1 MAIDL
6 QLIANESDPGF
17 HDLDIANYDL
27 QLVSGVDQV
36 RQKIECRLQF
46 FFGEWFLDNTQG
58 VKLYETV
65 FVKNPNLSL
74 IASTF
79 RAAILETKDVKS
91 IIEYNQEYDP
101 KLRKLEVSFKVNT
114 KYGTLESSVTL

>member
-6 QLIANESDPGF
+6 KLDTDY
-17 HDLDIANYDL
+17 HDLDIVNYDL
-27 QLVSGVDQV
+27 ALVDGIDQV
-36 RQKIECRLQF
+36 RQKLEARLQF

-65 FVKNPNLSL
+65 FVKNPDLGL

-79 RAAILETKDVKS
+79 KSAILETRDVRN
-91 IIEYNQEYDP
+91 IIEYDQVYDP
-101 KLRKLEVSFKVNT
+101 KLRKLEISFKVDT
-114 KYGTLESSVTL
+114 SYGIVETTVTL

>member
-17 HDLDIANYDL
+17 HDLDISNYDL
-27 QLVSGVDQV
+27 QLVSGIDQV

>member
-1 MAIDL
+1 MALDL
-6 QLIANESDPGF
+6 QLIANESDPSF

-79 RAAILETKDVKS
+79 RAAILETRDVKS
-91 IIEYNQEYDP
+91 VIEYNQNYDP
-101 KLRKLEVSFKVNT
+101 KLRKLEVSFKVDT